1 MCPPNYDKY
10 RLFEGGDQVF
20 IVEVGL
26 SILNYHLSAGAADAA
41 QTTTLILF
49 IAFFRPGNNSRG
61 I

>member
-10 RLFEGGDQVF
+10 RLFGGQVF
-20 IVEVGL
+20 IVEVGV